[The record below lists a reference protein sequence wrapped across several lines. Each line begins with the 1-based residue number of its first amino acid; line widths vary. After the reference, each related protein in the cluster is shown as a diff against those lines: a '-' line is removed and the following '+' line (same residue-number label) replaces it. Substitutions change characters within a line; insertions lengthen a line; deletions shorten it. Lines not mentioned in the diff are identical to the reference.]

1 MGMSQNETW
10 GKMMNAFNDQKPI
23 PEYKPGDRVTG
34 FFSVRKIELK
44 TKRDQSPYLLMELG
58 DSTGRIN
65 ATIWEDAKT
74 FRDTIQAG
82 DVVKV
87 QGTVID
93 FNRNAQISIDKIRKA
108 VSEDNV
114 KKFDFVPKSRL
125 DMESLGTKL
134 DEVIRSVKIQP
145 LHDLLERIFH
155 SSELGQLFSQAP
167 GGKLWHHAYLGG
179 LLEHTLSVAEICET
193 MTRLY
198 PKASRDLLISGAL
211 LHDIGKIDEYGY
223 DQGFIDFT
231 DEGRLWGH
239 ISIGAQRVRKEIEL
253 MEKESGF
260 PGELKKHLLHLI
272 LSHQGELEHGSPVV
286 PMTLEGIILYYA
298 DEMDSKA
305 NAVQHII
312 ERDTEPGKHWSKYVQ
327 PIDRFIYL
335 GNTENPNTAPPED
348 ELQEDFFG

>member
-1 MGMSQNETW
+1 
-10 GKMMNAFNDQKPI
+10 MNAFNDQKPI
-23 PEYKPGDRVTG
+23 REYKPGDRVTG
-34 FFSVRKIELK
+34 FFAVRKIELK

-65 ATIWEDAKT
+65 ATIWEDANA
-74 FRDTIQAG
+74 FRSMIKDG
-82 DVVKV
+82 DIVKI

-93 FNRNAQISIDKIRKA
+93 FNKKTQINIDKIRKA
-108 VSEDNV
+108 TSEDDV
-114 KKFDFVPKSRL
+114 KKFDFVPRSRL
-125 DMESLGTKL
+125 DLDSLGKKL
-134 DEVIRSVKIQP
+134 GELIRSVQIQP
-145 LHDLLERIFH
+145 LHDLLERIFYH
-155 SSELGQLFSQAP
+155 SESGQLFSQAP

-179 LLEHTLSVAEICET
+179 LLEHTLSVAEICDT
-193 MTRLY
+193 MMKLY
-198 PKASRDLLISGAL
+198 PKANRDLLITGAI

-239 ISIGAQRVRKEIEL
+239 ISIGAQRVRKEIEI
-253 MEKESGF
+253 MEQENGF
-260 PGELKKHLLHLI
+260 PGELKKLLLHLI

-327 PIDRFIYL
+327 PIDRFIYI
-335 GNTENPNTAPPED
+335 GNTENPHTAPNASED
-348 ELQEDFFG
+348 ESQEDFFG